1 MSGVWLFSVLDVL
14 YFSAPW
20 CGPCKVFGPR
30 LEESSKAHNFTIR
43 KVNAEDDMDQ
53 VREYG
58 VQSLPTTVWFKD
70 GQARVSKVGALT
82 EDAIR
87 KVVNSLEV

>member
-1 MSGVWLFSVLDVL
+1 VLDVL

-20 CGPCKVFGPR
+20 CQPCKTFGPR
-30 LEESSKAHNFTIR
+30 LEESSKTHNFNVEKI
-43 KVNAEDDMDQ
+43 NAEDDMDR

-58 VQSLPTTVWFKD
+58 VQSLPTTIWRKD
-70 GQARVSKVGALT
+70 GVARVAKVGALT
-82 EDAIR
+82 EDAIQ

>member
-1 MSGVWLFSVLDVL
+1 M

-20 CGPCKVFGPR
+20 CQPCKTFGPR
-30 LEESSKAHNFTIR
+30 LEESAVAHNFSIE
-43 KVNAEDDMDQ
+43 KINAEENMDK

-58 VQSLPTTVWFKD
+58 VMSLPTTIWRKD
-70 GQARVSKVGALT
+70 GVARVSKVGALT